1 MEGRWGE
8 MGRGGGEGSGAGGGE
23 RWRGSRV
30 EVEGR
35 WGEVGEVGRGRERWG
50 ESCMQILSYC

>member
-1 MEGRWGE
+1 M
-8 MGRGGGEGSGAGGGE
+8 GE

-35 WGEVGEVGRGRERWG
+35 WGEVEWREVVLEVGERWRGGGGGG
-50 ESCMQILSYC
+50 ER